1 MRFHECSKAEEEA
14 PATQTPNEATA
25 HEGQA
30 QGKAPKRGETLKT
43 AAHRKP
49 SRQLTGPTV
58 GRGAQP
64 ALGGGTHVKERRV
77 LETAKPTACHFC
89 TADNSKVS
97 YKELKGLLESK
108 SVFLIDVREKWEI
121 AEYGQIPGSISIPL
135 GEIVEALQMN
145 PQHFKERYSHD
156 MPSKADCLVF
166 SCLAGVRSNQ
176 ALISAKTL
184 GFSRA
189 QHYAGGFKG
198 WTEYESSE
206 KK

>member
-1 MRFHECSKAEEEA
+1 MWRRCGRLGRAAGWGLAARRAGTPGCGGGRELSRRACSHRQTFPLRAA
-14 PATQTPNEATA
+14 PAS
-25 HEGQA
+25 GF
-30 QGKAPKRGETLKT
+30 
-43 AAHRKP
+43 
-49 SRQLTGPTV
+49 
-58 GRGAQP
+58 
-64 ALGGGTHVKERRV
+64 

-97 YKELKGLLESK
+97 YKELKDLLESK

-189 QHYAGGFKG
+189 QHYAGGFKE